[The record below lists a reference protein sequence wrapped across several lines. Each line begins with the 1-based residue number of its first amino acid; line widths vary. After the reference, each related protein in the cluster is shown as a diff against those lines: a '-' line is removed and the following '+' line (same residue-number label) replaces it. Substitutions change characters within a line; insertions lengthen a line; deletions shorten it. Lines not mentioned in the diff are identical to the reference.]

1 MMLVI
6 VIPFA
11 ALLLHTLIAKCYS
24 LTRRRLK
31 SMKRHYN
38 QQISID
44 MQSLT
49 VELVHSYSH
58 ASDIELTMY
67 IMLYVVP

>member
-1 MMLVI
+1 
-6 VIPFA
+6 
-11 ALLLHTLIAKCYS
+11 
-24 LTRRRLK
+24 
-31 SMKRHYN
+31 MKRHYN

-67 IMLYVVP
+67 IMLYVVPWHFLGRVSQSPDVDVRT